1 MNVAGVIFRPLYW
14 IAGKVLAT
22 WARPAVQPDDPAK
35 FVSGDDAEVCYVLE
49 TGGLADTLALERV
62 CRIHG
67 MPSPTSSLSIGD
79 IRENQRLI
87 VMRPMSGFIFRRKRI
102 IGSKR
107 LKRLVEASTNAE
119 GKELSLIPVAIYWGR
134 SPDKE
139 RSFLKLLF
147 SENWEVAGR
156 TRKFFATLLHGR
168 NTLLRFSEP
177 ATVSSIIQ
185 EGLEPELAYRKVS
198 RILRVHFR
206 QRRTATVGPDLS
218 HRRTLVNQVLMN
230 PQVRRVIQTE
240 SGDNRA
246 LLERKTHKARF
257 SEPAT
262 VSSIIQEG
270 LEPELAYRKVS
281 RILRVHFRQ
290 RRTATVG
297 PDLSHRRTL
306 VNQVLMNPQ
315 VRRVIQTESGD
326 NRALLERKTHKARK
340 YAQEIAAHIS
350 YPTIRVVVLFLRW
363 LWNRIYDGI
372 ELSHIERLHDVARD
386 KEIVYV
392 PCHRSHF
399 DYLLLAYIVHDQGL
413 SLPHIAAGINLNM
426 PIIGA
431 ILRRG
436 GAFYLRR
443 SFKGNRLY
451 AAVFNAYLREILKR
465 GHSIMYFV
473 EGGRSRTG
481 RLLEPK
487 GGMLVMTV
495 HSYLQDP
502 RRPIVFM
509 PIYFGYER
517 LIEGNSFIRE
527 LGGAEKKKESLAG
540 LIRSVRSLREN
551 FGKVYVNVGE
561 SVPIEPILDE
571 LKPDWREAILE
582 HEEER
587 PAWMSEIIEELG
599 ARIMSGINSA
609 AAVTPISLLATVLLS
624 SPKQSVG
631 EQELIRQLR
640 MSVDL
645 LEKFKY
651 SDSVTVPEWSPQKII
666 SHGEKLGVVNRTA
679 HPLGDVL
686 HTSEHDAVLMT
697 YFRNNVQ
704 HLFAIPASIACCFIQ
719 GRRLEHTEL
728 QRLMRLIYPFMKE
741 ELCLKWDFEEI
752 DDVTTAGIK
761 ALLDLE
767 ILTRSKDGKGLIR
780 PPAGSDKA
788 YQLLML
794 GQSMVPMLQR
804 FYLVISLL
812 VKNGSGALSR
822 AALERLC
829 QQSAQRLSMIYGLH
843 SPDFFDRALFQ
854 DFIRKLREQ
863 NVLRRNGSGLLEF
876 DEDITAI
883 GEDARLVLGEEI
895 RHSILS
901 LTFSDR
907 EETEVR

>member
-1 MNVAGVIFRPLYW
+1 MNVAGLIFRPLYW
-14 IAGKVLAT
+14 AAGKVFAT

-35 FVSGDDAEVCYVLE
+35 FVSGDNAEVCYVLE
-49 TGGLADTLALERV
+49 TGGLADTLALD
-62 CRIHG
+62 RICKMRG
-67 MPSPTSSLSIGD
+67 MPPPSGSLSYGGIQ
-79 IRENQRLI
+79 ENRRFI
-87 VMRPMSGFIFRRKRI
+87 VMRRMSGFLFRRKRAT
-102 IGSKR
+102 GSVR
-107 LKRLVEASTNAE
+107 LKRLVDASVNAN
-119 GKELSLIPVAIYWGR
+119 GKELLLIPVAIYWGR

-139 RSFLKLLF
+139 RSFVKLLF
-147 SENWEVAGR
+147 SENWDMAGR

-177 ATVSSIIQ
+177 ATLGSIVQ

-230 PQVRRVIQTE
+230 PQVRRVI
-240 SGDNRA
+240 
-246 LLERKTHKARF
+246 KA
-257 SEPAT
+257 
-262 VSSIIQEG
+262 
-270 LEPELAYRKVS
+270 
-281 RILRVHFRQ
+281 
-290 RRTATVG
+290 
-297 PDLSHRRTL
+297 
-306 VNQVLMNPQ
+306 
-315 VRRVIQTESGD
+315 ESGD

-372 ELSHIERLHDVARD
+372 ELSHIERLHEVARD

-392 PCHRSHF
+392 PCHRSHI

-413 SLPHIAAGINLNM
+413 SLPHTAAGINLNM
-426 PIIGA
+426 PVIGS

-436 GAFYLRR
+436 GAFFLRR

-451 AAVFNAYLREILKR
+451 AAVFNAYFHEILKR
-465 GHSIMYFV
+465 GHSIEYFV

-481 RLLEPK
+481 RLLSPK

-495 HSYLQDP
+495 RSYLQDP

-509 PIYFGYER
+509 PVYFGYEK
-517 LIEGNSFIRE
+517 LIEGDSFISE
-527 LGGAEKKKESLAG
+527 LGGAEKKKETLAG
-540 LIRSVRSLREN
+540 LIRSIRSLREN
-551 FGKVYVNVGE
+551 FGKVYVNIGE
-561 SVPIEPILDE
+561 AVPIEPILDE
-571 LKPDWREAILE
+571 LRPDWRQAMEQ
-582 HEEER
+582 EEDR
-587 PAWMSEIIEELG
+587 PAWLSDVIDELG
-599 ARIMSGINSA
+599 TRIMGGINSA

-640 MSVDL
+640 MNIDL
-645 LEKFKY
+645 LERFKY
-651 SDSVTVPEWSPQKII
+651 SDSVTVPDWSPEDII
-666 SHGEKLGVVNRTA
+666 SHGEKLGVINRTA

-704 HLFAIPASIACCFIQ
+704 HLFAIPASIACCFIH
-719 GRRLEHTEL
+719 GRRLEHAEL
-728 QRLMRLIYPFMKE
+728 QRLVRLSYPFMKE
-741 ELCLKWDFEEI
+741 ELCLKWDYEEI

-767 ILTRSKDGKGLIR
+767 ILTRDKGGNELIR
-780 PPAGSDKA
+780 PPAGSGKA

-812 VKNGSGALSR
+812 VKNGSGVLSR
-822 AALERLC
+822 ARLEKLC

-843 SPDFFDRALFQ
+843 SPDFFDRSLFQ
-854 DFIRKLREQ
+854 NFILKLREQ
-863 NVLRRNGSGLLEF
+863 DVLRRNDDGLLEF
-876 DEDITAI
+876 DEGITSI

-901 LTFSDR
+901 LTFSD
-907 EETEVR
+907 